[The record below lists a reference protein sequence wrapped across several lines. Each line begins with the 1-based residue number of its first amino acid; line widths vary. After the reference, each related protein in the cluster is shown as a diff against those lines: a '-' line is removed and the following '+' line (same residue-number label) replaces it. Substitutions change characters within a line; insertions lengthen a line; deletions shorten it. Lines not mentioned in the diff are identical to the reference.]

1 MNDVIII
8 DGKACNVLWTQE
20 GSETWN
26 KYGVVTQFDLKCY
39 VIGDVSKRSAMQAV
53 WENSPET
60 YENLPRYN
68 IKFDGYDEDKNA
80 EFTVSYQKETSSGSS
95 QKTDDD
101 DALDIS
107 FSTGGGTKHIQ
118 RAIWQDVIWQAKG
131 ENFSDKTLIGWNGK
145 SGEEAEYSGVDVPD
159 ANIQLTLTA
168 KRKMKDLNTRWQR
181 NIAAVT
187 GKVNNKIFHGWE
199 KGEVLFEGVSLSGK
213 EDDENVS
220 VSFNFSIRAN
230 EKNVVVEWDEDGNPI
245 SLNKQ
250 GFAYVWA
257 VTKYDQEKGKVVTKG
272 LFGSQVIPY
281 ADFSVLGV

>member
-1 MNDVIII
+1 MAKVEQSFEAHTKSINASGVMQSATIPYIVSDAI
-8 DGKACNVLWTQE
+8 DEDDAL
-20 GSETWN
+20 
-26 KYGVVTQFDLKCY
+26 
-39 VIGDVSKRSAMQAV
+39 QAV
-53 WENSPET
+53 LEVTPQSLNGVPLSSIEISERCNESVYKVDAE
-60 YENLPRYN
+60 YE
-68 IKFDGYDEDKNA
+68 KD
-80 EFTVSYQKETSSGSS
+80 SSGGGSS
-95 QKTDDD
+95 DDEDD

-145 SGEEAEYSGVDVPD
+145 SGEEAEYAGVDVPD

-168 KRKMKDLNTRWQR
+168 KRKMKDLNTKWQR
-181 NIAAVT
+181 NIASVT
-187 GKVNNKIFHGWE
+187 GKVNNKTFHGWE

-230 EKNVVVEWDEDGNPI
+230 EKNVVVEWDENGNPI

-257 VTKYDQEKGKVVTKG
+257 VTKYDQEKEKVVTKG

-281 ADFSVLGV
+281 ADFSILGV